1 MKKVMITVFLIL
13 GLILVAAC
21 GKDPE
26 GSDTEPGFSSQDS
39 SGTSKDSR
47 RETEPEVD
55 TFGNTTNGIYLTS
68 KLEIRDCTLYDFDT
82 SKYDAKEYEGFLEEE
97 LAEYNA
103 AHPYPDEKGKKVN
116 AIEVET
122 CSVSK
127 NVLTQILKYYDAA
140 DFLEYNKSELQKRSG
155 SILKAGTLLSP
166 DSALSSME
174 FVDPS
179 GKAVDISGWTGES
192 KGSSYRY
199 MICDIKAVL
208 YGEGKV
214 VAYSKGAV
222 YTKDLNCINSAGGKK
237 VAIIFK

>member
-1 MKKVMITVFLIL
+1 MKKVLITVFLVL
-13 GLILVAAC
+13 GLILAAAC
-21 GKDPE
+21 GKDPVN
-26 GSDTEPGFSSQDS
+26 SDTEPGGSQDT
-39 SGTSKDSR
+39 GTSKDSR
-47 RETEPEVD
+47 RETEVEVD

-82 SKYDAKEYEGFLEEE
+82 SKYDADEYKGFLEEE

-103 AHPYPDEKGKKVN
+103 AHSYPDEKGKKVS
-116 AIEVET
+116 AIQVEKCT
-122 CSVSK
+122 VSK

-140 DFLEYNKSELQKRSG
+140 DFLEYNKSELQKRGG
-155 SILKAGTLLSP
+155 SLLKAGTWLSP

-179 GKAVDISGWTGES
+179 GKTVDISSWTGES
-192 KGSSYRY
+192 KGGSYRY

-214 VAYSKGAV
+214 VAYSKDAV